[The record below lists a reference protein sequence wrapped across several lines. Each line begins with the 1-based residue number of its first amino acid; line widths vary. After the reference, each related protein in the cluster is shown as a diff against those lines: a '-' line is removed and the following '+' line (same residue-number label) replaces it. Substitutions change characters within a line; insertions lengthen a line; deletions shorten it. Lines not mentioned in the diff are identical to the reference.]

1 VRVETFFGRL
11 VVVVVEVAGLTFGA
25 IGFKLFARAV
35 SDCLDVLG
43 IA

>member
-11 VVVVVEVAGLTFGA
+11 VVVVVEAGLTFGA

-35 SDCLDVLG
+35 SDCFDVFG